1 MWRQIGAHDVM
12 QCKGRPNS
20 KGDPR
25 LVDWWGARALMK
37 NSHKKKNALMKNME
51 RMMMLVLNNQIAA
64 TI

>member
-1 MWRQIGAHDVM
+1 VAAAMWRQIGAHDVM

-37 NSHKKKNALMKNME
+37 NME

>member
-37 NSHKKKNALMKNME
+37 NSHKKNALMKNME